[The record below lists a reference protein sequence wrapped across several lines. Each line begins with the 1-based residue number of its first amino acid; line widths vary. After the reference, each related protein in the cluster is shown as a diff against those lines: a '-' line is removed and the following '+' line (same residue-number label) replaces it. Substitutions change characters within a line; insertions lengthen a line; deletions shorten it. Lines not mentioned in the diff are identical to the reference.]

1 MTKKEYL
8 TVCIKFAEDT
18 ATWGGLENKYY
29 STDSTYDAGW
39 VETTDNEHGGIDV
52 SWAFHQ
58 SPKYIEEHAA
68 DEFLANFQSE
78 MDLLE
83 EAETKET
90 ALRTAL
96 IVRAL
101 FSSPAVYDAN
111 AAADE
116 ANSIIKETWE

>member
-8 TVCIKFAEDT
+8 KICVKFAEDT
-18 ATWGGLENKYY
+18 ATWGGLENKFY
-29 STDSTYDAGW
+29 STHDAGW

-58 SPKYIEEHAA
+58 SPDYIKEHAVE
-68 DEFLANFQSE
+68 EFLDNFQTA

-83 EAETKET
+83 DAETKET

-96 IVRAL
+96 IIRTV

-116 ANSIIKETWE
+116 ADGIIKEFWE